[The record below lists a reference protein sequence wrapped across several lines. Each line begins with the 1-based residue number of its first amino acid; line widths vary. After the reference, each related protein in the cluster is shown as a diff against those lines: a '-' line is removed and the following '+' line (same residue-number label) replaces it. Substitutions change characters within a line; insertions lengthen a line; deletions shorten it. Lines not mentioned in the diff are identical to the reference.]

1 MEQYLELES
10 LGILKATR
18 LPAEWAWMNDEMKHF
33 LLSLHFA
40 GEDGVHKSEVKLFS
54 KRCPDGLFQLEI
66 KNLVGW
72 LSDKAGKPMFLALTW
87 QGDEVAQLLLSIAK
101 NESQK
106 DGKSPGYRRSGA

>member
-18 LPAEWAWMNDEMKHF
+18 LPAEWAWMGDEMKHF
-33 LLSLHFA
+33 VLSLHLA
-40 GEDGVHKSEVKLFS
+40 GEEGVHRSEVRKFAKTSPDGV
-54 KRCPDGLFQLEI
+54 FQLEI
-66 KNLVGW
+66 KNLVQW

-87 QGDEVAQLLLSIAK
+87 QGDEVAKLLLSIAK

-106 DGKSPGYRRSGA
+106 GPRPASRTA